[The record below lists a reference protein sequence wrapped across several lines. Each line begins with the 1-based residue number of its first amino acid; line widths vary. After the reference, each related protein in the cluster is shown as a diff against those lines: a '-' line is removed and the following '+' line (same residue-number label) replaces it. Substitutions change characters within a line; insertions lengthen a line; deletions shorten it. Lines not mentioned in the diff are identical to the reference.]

1 MPRHSKEFFDNGK
14 RCEEERINKYL
25 ADAGVCSRRE
35 ADDFIAAGRVKING
49 QKAVNGSKVHDGD
62 RVFLDSDEIKKDTHL
77 VVIALNKPDGIV
89 CTSDR
94 REPNN
99 IIDYI
104 KYDSRIFPIG
114 RLDKDSE
121 GLILLTNDGEIVNKI
136 LRAGNH
142 HEKEYVVTVN
152 KPITDEFLKG
162 MASGV
167 HILDTVTKPCH
178 VEAIDRTS
186 FRIILTQGLNRQIR
200 RMCEHFDYKVM
211 TLTRVRIMN
220 IRLGRL
226 KVGGWRN
233 LTEEELNGL
242 NEEIELSGNEA
253 HINASKNH
261 TSQNDSADIRNRGA
275 GEEKGSYIGLPKG
288 AVARQA
294 RKKPYYNALF
304 AEKNAQKKKDE
315 EKKHEKLLHA
325 SISKNE
331 IDELRR
337 KRKSSSDWRK
347 RLSGSVTDNEEKSK
361 NINRKNSEFKGHS
374 KIGKNEE
381 VNDYQKNRRMKEEK
395 NKPWLKMNT
404 HNRHKK

>member
-1 MPRHSKEFFDNGK
+1 MPRHSKEFLIMENGVK
-14 RCEEERINKYL
+14 KRINKYL

-49 QKAVNGSKVHDGD
+49 QKANGSKVHDGD

-186 FRIILTQGLNRQIR
+186 LELYLLRVLT
-200 RMCEHFDYKVM
+200 
-211 TLTRVRIMN
+211 VR
-220 IRLGRL
+220 
-226 KVGGWRN
+226 
-233 LTEEELNGL
+233 
-242 NEEIELSGNEA
+242 
-253 HINASKNH
+253 
-261 TSQNDSADIRNRGA
+261 
-275 GEEKGSYIGLPKG
+275 
-288 AVARQA
+288 
-294 RKKPYYNALF
+294 
-304 AEKNAQKKKDE
+304 
-315 EKKHEKLLHA
+315 
-325 SISKNE
+325 
-331 IDELRR
+331 
-337 KRKSSSDWRK
+337 
-347 RLSGSVTDNEEKSK
+347 
-361 NINRKNSEFKGHS
+361 
-374 KIGKNEE
+374 
-381 VNDYQKNRRMKEEK
+381 
-395 NKPWLKMNT
+395 
-404 HNRHKK
+404 